1 MDNQEQ
7 LISKTISWLRFPMI
21 VGIVLLHTFILNRPV
36 AGHVVTATDNPYFAT
51 FEHIAK
57 SDLGEMAVPLFFF
70 ISGFLFFYRVEQW
83 NRSVYIRKMKS
94 RFRTLVIPYF
104 LWNTI
109 FLLYVALLGWVMPS
123 LLTFKVSFLSMSP
136 IEILNCYW
144 DLSQGLI
151 PLWFVRDLIIINLL
165 AGVIYWLL
173 KPKFGIIVIPSL
185 FIIFLSA
192 KWHYIPGIG
201 LRSLFPYML
210 GAWFSIHKC
219 NFIQVLSPYRYW
231 FLAALALLIVVDTC
245 LWKSGDNSFA
255 VNRTCLLCGLVT
267 IPLFVAKGLER
278 GQLRLRKWKEESSF
292 FIYVFHMFIVHLPFV
307 LLARVVPLNDLT
319 ASVLQIG
326 IPVLVAYI
334 CVVIYM
340 ILKRM
345 MPSVM
350 RVAVGGR

>member
-1 MDNQEQ
+1 MENQDQ
-7 LISKTISWLRFPMI
+7 LLSKTISWLRFPMI

-36 AGHVVTATDNPYFAT
+36 AGHVVTADDNPYFAT

-70 ISGFLFFYRVEQW
+70 ISGFLFFYQVEKW
-83 NRSVYIRKMKS
+83 NKDVYVRKLKS
-94 RFRTLVIPYF
+94 RFRTLVVPYF

-123 LLTFKVSFLSMSP
+123 LLTYKVSFLSMSP
-136 IEILNCYW
+136 TEVLNSYW

-151 PLWFVRDLIIINLL
+151 PLWFVRDLIIINLF
-165 AGVIYWLL
+165 AWFIYWLL
-173 KPKFGIIVIPSL
+173 KPKFGIIVIFVL
-185 FIIFLSA
+185 CVLFLSA

-219 NFIQVLSPYRYW
+219 NYISILKPYRYW
-231 FLAALALLIVVDTC
+231 LLAALVIFVIVDTC
-245 LWKSGDNSFA
+245 FWKSGNNNFT
-255 VNRTCLLCGLVT
+255 VNRICLLCGLMTV
-267 IPLFVAKGLER
+267 PLFVAKGLER
-278 GQLRLRKWKEESSF
+278 GVMRLRKWKEESSF
-292 FIYVFHMFIVHLPFV
+292 FIYVFHMFIVHLPFL

-326 IPVLVAYI
+326 IPILVAYI
-334 CVVIYM
+334 CVAIYL
-340 ILKRM
+340 ILKKI